1 MKDHLQDRIL
11 QAAIVQ
17 FSRKGLHFTMQDI
30 ADTMHIAKKTI
41 YKSYDGKEA
50 LLIALID
57 AGFEKIHAHKQEI
70 IANENLTIPEKLQKE
85 MVALPSDFLGVDW
98 SQLDG
103 LDTMYPR
110 VAQHLKEH
118 LEKNWEPT
126 IDLIEEGIS
135 DGVIRP
141 INISILKNIVT
152 ASIESFLSNDYLTQN
167 QIAYDDALAEM
178 MDILMKGM
186 QVQDD
191 GTH

>member
-1 MKDHLQDRIL
+1 
-11 QAAIVQ
+11 
-17 FSRKGLHFTMQDI
+17 
-30 ADTMHIAKKTI
+30 
-41 YKSYDGKEA
+41 
-50 LLIALID
+50 
-57 AGFEKIHAHKQEI
+57 
-70 IANENLTIPEKLQKE
+70 

-103 LDTMYPR
+103 LDAMYPR

-152 ASIESFLSNDYLTQN
+152 ASIESFLSNDYLSQN